1 MNEIKEMIYMER
13 YPMVNDDF
21 DLFDDVFGVPMFG
34 REPLMRTDVE
44 EKDNGY
50 VMKMDLPGYKKEDI
64 HISLQNEN
72 LSIEAERKESNEE
85 KNSKG
90 AVLREE
96 RFTGKC
102 SRTFYVGKNVKDT
115 DIRASFNDGTLT
127 VTVPKVEEVPEE
139 NRFLAID

>member
-64 HISLQNEN
+64 HISLQNGN

-90 AVLREE
+90 TVLREE

-115 DIRASFNDGTLT
+115 DIRASFNNGTLT

-139 NRFLAID
+139 NRFIAID

>member
-1 MNEIKEMIYMER
+1 MER

-64 HISLQNEN
+64 HISLQNGN

-90 AVLREE
+90 TVLREE
-96 RFTGKC
+96 RFAGKC
-102 SRTFYVGKNVKDT
+102 SRTFYVGKNVRDT
-115 DIRASFNDGTLT
+115 DIKASFNDGTLV
-127 VTVPKVEEVPEE
+127 VTVPKAEAVPEE
-139 NRFLAID
+139 NKFIAID

>member
-64 HISLQNEN
+64 HISLQNGN

-90 AVLREE
+90 TVLREE

-139 NRFLAID
+139 NRFIAID

>member
-1 MNEIKEMIYMER
+1 MER

-50 VMKMDLPGYKKEDI
+50 VMKVDLPGYKKEDI
-64 HISLQNEN
+64 HISLQNGN
-72 LSIEAERKESNEE
+72 LSIEAERKESREE
-85 KNSKG
+85 KNSRG
-90 AVLREE
+90 TVLREE

-115 DIRASFNDGTLT
+115 DIRASFNEGMLT
-127 VTVPKVEEVPEE
+127 VTVPKVKEVLPE
-139 NRFLAID
+139 NRFIAID

>member
-1 MNEIKEMIYMER
+1 MER

-64 HISLQNEN
+64 HISLQNGN

-90 AVLREE
+90 TVLREE

-139 NRFLAID
+139 NRFIAID

>member
-1 MNEIKEMIYMER
+1 MER

-64 HISLQNEN
+64 HISLQNGN
-72 LSIEAERKESNEE
+72 LSIETERKESNEE

-90 AVLREE
+90 TVLREE

-139 NRFLAID
+139 NRFIAID